1 MLAQVIQNIGVS
13 GVLDTYMFFVSWKVG
28 EWVEINCNGNVP
40 LITVNNGNGKRYFF
54 ENLKV
59 TVTGNVTF

>member
-1 MLAQVIQNIGVS
+1 MKMDG
-13 GVLDTYMFFVSWKVG
+13 
-28 EWVEINCNGNVP
+28 WVEINGNVP
-40 LITVNNGNGKRYFF
+40 LTNVNNGNGKRYFF